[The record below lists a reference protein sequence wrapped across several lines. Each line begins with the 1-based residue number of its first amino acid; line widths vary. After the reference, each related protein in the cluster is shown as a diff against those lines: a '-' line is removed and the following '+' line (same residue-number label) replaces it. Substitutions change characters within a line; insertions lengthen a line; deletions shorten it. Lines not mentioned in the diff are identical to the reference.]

1 MSTHDNAY
9 KHLFSHPQAV
19 RDLLRGFVQE
29 DWVALLDF
37 DTLEKVSGSYVSD
50 DLRDREDDVIWR
62 IRMQGAMGVGEGVGA
77 GGARQEAEWVYV
89 YLLLEFQSSV
99 DAFMAVRILTYIGLL
114 YQDLIKSGQIK
125 ADSGRS
131 AKLPPVFPLV
141 LYNGV
146 RPWSAERELEQLIEP
161 VPASLGAYR
170 PRLRYF
176 LMDEGRLS
184 ESSLNQS
191 DNAIASLVQ
200 IERTLDPMQ
209 LAPLVEKLANQ
220 LKAPQN
226 AELRRAFAVWINRV
240 VLRRFN
246 PKGDLPETQDLPEVQ
261 HMIEERIDSW
271 SEQILQQGVQQGVL
285 LGMQQ
290 GKLEGKLE
298 GQAQLLRRFL
308 VRRFGV
314 LPAGVEAQISAAS
327 LEQMESWFDRSVDAP
342 SLGAVFTDH

>member
-19 RDLLRGFVQE
+19 RDLLRGFVVE
-29 DWVALLDF
+29 DWVTGLDF

-50 DLRDREDDVIWR
+50 DLRDREDDIIWR
-62 IRMQGAMGVGEGVGA
+62 IRMQGANSDSGA
-77 GGARQEAEWVYV
+77 PAWVYV

-125 ADSGRS
+125 AQPGQC

-146 RPWSAERELEQLIEP
+146 RTWNAERELEQLIEP

-184 ESSLNQS
+184 EDSLQQS
-191 DNAIASLVQ
+191 DNTIARLVQ

-209 LAPLVEKLANQ
+209 LAPLVEKLAHQ

-226 AELRRAFAVWINRV
+226 TGLRRAFAVWINRV

-246 PKGDLPETQDLPEVQ
+246 PRGDLPETQDLPEVQ
-261 HMIEERIDSW
+261 HMIGERIDIW
-271 SEQILQQGVQQGVL
+271 REQLIQQ
-285 LGMQQ
+285 GMQQ
-290 GKLEGKLE
+290 GMLEGKLEGKLE

-308 VRRFGV
+308 IRRFGL
-314 LPAGVEAQISAAS
+314 LPAGVETQIGAAS
-327 LEQMESWFDRSVDAP
+327 LEQIESWFDQSMDAP
-342 SLGAVFTDH
+342 SLGAVFAQH